1 MTSAPELLGL
11 AVRKRQTAALA
22 RRTGPALSANADRI
36 LLLQQAEDLE
46 VEATALDVRAE
57 AIEAR

>member
-1 MTSAPELLGL
+1 MTSATELRAL

-36 LLLQQAEDLE
+36 LLLKHAEALE

-57 AIEAR
+57 AIAAR